1 MASGGRRHPE
11 ISSGIVIS
19 TISRSRVADTP
30 QGAEVSRRTTP
41 PPGSRKHFLEFLG
54 EGLLGE
60 LRPLLLVIC
69 IPPGLV
75 RLVVWSLL
83 DLSFASIEH
92 EQLQPYT
99 WDVRLGRP
107 VEVLDFDKQLR
118 GPSGLG
124 VMQSCQKFELRRREM
139 GRSRSSLHY
148 SIILIDRI
156 HDTGRVIGL
165 MVNKISA
172 LRAEV
177 QDLKV
182 GAGPEV
188 VVATEKQATDLQT
201 KVEQLKVELK

>member
-1 MASGGRRHPE
+1 M
-11 ISSGIVIS
+11 
-19 TISRSRVADTP
+19 
-30 QGAEVSRRTTP
+30 
-41 PPGSRKHFLEFLG
+41 G

-83 DLSFASIEH
+83 GLSFASIEH

-99 WDVRLGRP
+99 WD
-107 VEVLDFDKQLR
+107 
-118 GPSGLG
+118 
-124 VMQSCQKFELRRREM
+124 
-139 GRSRSSLHY
+139 SLHY